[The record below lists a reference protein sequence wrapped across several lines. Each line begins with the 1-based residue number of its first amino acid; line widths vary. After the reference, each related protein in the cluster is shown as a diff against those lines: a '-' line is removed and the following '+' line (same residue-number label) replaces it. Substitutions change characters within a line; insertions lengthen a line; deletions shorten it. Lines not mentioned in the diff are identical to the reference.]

1 MHQMSMFDGMQNSFG
16 PRRNKSQTV
25 SLPWEPKT
33 RYEEETEEKLLGF
46 LKQARQLREANRL
59 QEM

>member
-33 RYEEETEEKLLGF
+33 RYEEETE
-46 LKQARQLREANRL
+46 
-59 QEM
+59 